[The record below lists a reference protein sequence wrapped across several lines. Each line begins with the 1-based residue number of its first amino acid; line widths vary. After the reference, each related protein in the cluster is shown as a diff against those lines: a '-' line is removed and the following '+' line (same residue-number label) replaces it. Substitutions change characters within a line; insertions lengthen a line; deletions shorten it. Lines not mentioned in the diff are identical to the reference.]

1 MRFLRHWEF
10 GFATRLAALY
20 GAIFVMNGIQL
31 PFLPVWLR
39 AKGLD
44 AQAIGLVLAIPM
56 VVRVFAIAGAARVA
70 DRHDAV
76 RASILVACCA
86 SALCYALVGAS
97 KGVVVIALTY
107 TLASLVMAPVV
118 PLTETYALRG
128 LSSQGK
134 AYGPVRL
141 WGSAAFIAG
150 SFAAGFASDIMPAR
164 DLIWLIVGA
173 TAVMAITAVVLS
185 PLPPHPPHAE
195 PASQRKSLLRDP
207 VFVAMLTAASL
218 IQSSHAVYYS
228 FSALAWRARGL
239 EGSTVAGLWALGV
252 IAEIVLFAFSGR
264 LPPALTPPVLIMIGS
279 AGGLLRWGGMAFDP
293 PVALLPWL
301 QLLHAL
307 TFGTTYLGAL
317 MFVARRASP
326 GQSATAQGYLAVA
339 TGLAT
344 AAATGLSGQLYA
356 AYGVRAYA
364 AMALAAVAGGACAL
378 VADQL
383 GRRVSR

>member
-1 MRFLRHWEF
+1 MRFLRHLEF

-70 DRHDAV
+70 DRHDAL
-76 RASILVACCA
+76 RASIMAACCA

-97 KGVVVIALTY
+97 EGVVAIALTY

-128 LSSQGK
+128 LSSHGK

-150 SFAAGFASDIMPAR
+150 SFAAGFASDVMPAR

-173 TAVMAITAVVLS
+173 TAVMTIIAVALA

-195 PASQRKSLLRDP
+195 PATQRKSLLLDP
-207 VFVAMLTAASL
+207 VFLAVLAAASL

-228 FSALAWRARGL
+228 FSALAWRAGGL

-279 AGGLLRWGGMAFDP
+279 AGGLLRWGAMAFDP

-317 MFVARRASP
+317 TFVARRAPP
-326 GQSATAQGYLAVA
+326 GQGATAQGYLAVA

-356 AYGVRAYA
+356 AYGARAYA

-383 GRRVSR
+383 GRRVPR

>member
-1 MRFLRHWEF
+1 MRFLTYSDF
-10 GFATRLAALY
+10 GFAARLAALY

-31 PFLPVWLR
+31 PFLPVWLK

-44 AQAIGLVLAIPM
+44 PQAIGLVLAIPM
-56 VVRVFAIAGAARVA
+56 VVRVFAIAGAARAA
-70 DRHDAV
+70 DRYDAV
-76 RASILVACCA
+76 RASIAVGCCA
-86 SALCYALVGAS
+86 SVLCYALVGAS
-97 KGVVVIALTY
+97 EGVVAIAVAY
-107 TLASLVMAPVV
+107 TFASLVVAPVV

-128 LSSQGK
+128 LSLRGK

-150 SFAAGFASDIMPAR
+150 SFAAGIASDVMPAR
-164 DLIWLIVGA
+164 DLIWLIVAA
-173 TAVMAITAVVLS
+173 TAVMAITAFTLEPLS
-185 PLPPHPPHAE
+185 PHAPHSEA
-195 PASQRKSLLRDP
+195 AGARKSLLRDP
-207 VFVAMLTAASL
+207 VFLAVLAAASL

-228 FSALAWRARGL
+228 FSALAWRASGL
-239 EGSTVAGLWALGV
+239 DGSTVAGLWALGV
-252 IAEIVLFAFSGR
+252 IAEIVLFAFSSR
-264 LPPALTPPVLIMIGS
+264 LPPALTPPVLIMIGG
-279 AGGLLRWGGMAFDP
+279 AGGLLRWGAMAFDP

-317 MFVARRASP
+317 IFVARRARP
-326 GQSATAQGYLAVA
+326 GQGATAQGYLAVA

-344 AAATGLSGQLYA
+344 AGATGLSGQLYA

-383 GRRVSR
+383 GRRVPR